1 MNYNVLPKGLE
12 LLLFAGRTGSPLE
25 ELTHLGDVIQSCSE
39 EPFKVNHIVISLGFF
54 RGKLC
59 CKTGPSRST
68 GR

>member
-1 MNYNVLPKGLE
+1 MNCNVLPKGLE

-54 RGKLC
+54 REKLC